1 MNLIYNLIFC
11 IFAANSIIMKVSGK
25 KIHVQAKD
33 SEVFAKLCNCNN
45 FGKFLP
51 EQIKDWESTADYCKF
66 SIPGV
71 ATLMLN
77 IQEKVEFS
85 KVVFAASNDKHIP
98 VNITLNLAGQ
108 GDGTDVN
115 AEIEAEVPAFL
126 SGMVQKPL
134 QNLVDMIADKIKND
148 SEK

>member
-1 MNLIYNLIFC
+1 MYNLKFC

-115 AEIEAEVPAFL
+115 AEIEAEVPSFL

>member
-1 MNLIYNLIFC
+1 
-11 IFAANSIIMKVSGK
+11 MKVSGK

-45 FGKFLP
+45 FGKFIP
-51 EQIKDWESTADYCKF
+51 EQIKDWESTVDYCKF
-66 SIPGV
+66 SIPGI
-71 ATLMLN
+71 ATLMLTIN
-77 IQEKVEFS
+77 EKVEFS

-98 VNITLNLAGQ
+98 VNITLNLDGQ
-108 GDGTDVN
+108 DDGTDVN